1 MVSLQHPILA
11 VMAIAVTAPLLAEL
25 PVGVRIPVVVL
36 EVVLGAVVGPHALGW
51 VQTGEFLDL
60 MQKVG
65 LGAMLFM
72 AGTEIDFRTIAG
84 RPLTLALVGWVAS
97 AAVAFVVVGVLH
109 AVPSVHAP
117 MMVVLALTTTNLGVM
132 IPVLRDAGVV
142 ESAFGRIFLAQ
153 GAIGELAPIVGVSL
167 ALSTAYSTWQEFT
180 LLLAFL
186 AVVLAVAFV
195 GAQARAPRLLEWL
208 GRTLRSS
215 SQTPV
220 RMSLLLVAAF
230 FVLSETWGFE
240 GILGAFAAGMAVGV
254 ATRGEDCE
262 AFRMKL
268 EAVVFG
274 WLVPFFFVGTGLR
287 FDAGALLR
295 STDTMVL
302 VPTFLLLLLL
312 VRGLPT
318 LLFRNELP
326 PRERLPFA
334 FASSVASVGL
344 VIVITEIGK
353 STQKMNLDVA
363 QALVA
368 AALLSILVYPTLTG
382 ATIARSRPATASRG
396 GAEDA
401 PGS

>member
-1 MVSLQHPILA
+1 
-11 VMAIAVTAPLLAEL
+11 MAIAVTAPLLAEL

-262 AFRMKL
+262 AFQMKL

-274 WLVPFFFVGTGLR
+274 WLVPFFFVGTGLH

-302 VPTFLLLLLL
+302 VPTFL
-312 VRGLPT
+312 
-318 LLFRNELP
+318 
-326 PRERLPFA
+326 
-334 FASSVASVGL
+334 
-344 VIVITEIGK
+344 
-353 STQKMNLDVA
+353 
-363 QALVA
+363 
-368 AALLSILVYPTLTG
+368 
-382 ATIARSRPATASRG
+382 
-396 GAEDA
+396 
-401 PGS
+401 